1 MKKLVLSLFLLFPFN
16 GCTSCGL
23 SNPSKDVKPYY
34 DIQRFKAQ
42 PWQVTRLGNESYG
55 TVVSVK
61 QVPEAQPII
70 ADSLVIALMGEVTY
84 YGQNE
89 QLRGGGGW
97 AAYACDPMPSGFKGT
112 TEEVQEITVRCDQDF
127 DAAHPAGSSL
137 NVYFDYFAGSPY
149 SNLRTGNLNEFSKQ
163 LPVQAA
169 REFMLKLMKAPDQKT
184 GTYTFTVEYALT
196 NGEVLTART
205 RNITFK

>member
-1 MKKLVLSLFLLFPFN
+1 MKKLLLSLFLLFPFN

-23 SNPSKDVKPYY
+23 GNPSKDVKPYY
-34 DIQRFKAQ
+34 DIQGFKAQ
-42 PWQVTRLGNESYG
+42 SWQATRISNDSYG

-61 QVPEAQPII
+61 QVPEAQPVI
-70 ADSLVIALMGEVTY
+70 ADSLVIALIGEVTY
-84 YGQNE
+84 YSQNE
-89 QLRGGGGW
+89 HPGGGGGW

-112 TEEVQEITVRCDQDF
+112 TEEVQEITVRCDRDF
-127 DAAHPAGSSL
+127 DATHPAGSSL

-149 SNLRTGNLNEFSKQ
+149 SNLRTDNLNEFSKQ

-169 REFMLKLMKAPDQKT
+169 RDFMLKLMRAPDRKT

-205 RNITFK
+205 QNITFK